1 MKMTQLFSHHKQIEG
16 EIDEFLDSIIEGGL
30 LFKKGVRF
38 YLDGRMEEFEARLE
52 ELRRLEKQ
60 ADSLRRNVESKL
72 YLRTL
77 IPEFRGDVLGLLE
90 HSDAVLNII
99 ADTLLEFSIE
109 IPETLSDLN
118 ELHYDLAHNAID
130 ASENMV
136 KAIRAYFRDLSA
148 VRDNIKQVQFSREE
162 TNRIAEKYKRDLFQR
177 SNLRLSHKVHLR
189 YFAHNIEHIAD
200 EAEDV
205 CDRLAIAAI
214 KRYI

>member
-1 MKMTQLFSHHKQIEG
+1 MTQLFTKHKQIEG
-16 EIDEFLDSIIEGGL
+16 EIDDFLDLIIESGL
-30 LFKKGVRF
+30 LFKKGVHF
-38 YLDGRMEEFEARLE
+38 YLDGRSEEFEVRLTD
-52 ELRRLEKQ
+52 LRRLEKD
-60 ADSLRRNVESKL
+60 ADTLRRSIETKL

-90 HSDAVLNII
+90 HSDAVLNKI
-99 ADTLLEFSIE
+99 ADTLLLFSVE
-109 IPETLSDLN
+109 IPETLEDLN
-118 ELHYDLAHNAID
+118 ELHYDLAENAIA

-136 KAIRAYFRDLSA
+136 RAIRAYFRDLSA

-177 SNLRLSHKVHLR
+177 TNLRLSHKIHLR
-189 YFAHNIEHIAD
+189 YFAHNIESIAD

>member
-1 MKMTQLFSHHKQIEG
+1 MAQLFTKHKQIEG
-16 EIDEFLDSIIEGGL
+16 EIDDFLDMIVEGGL
-30 LFKKGVRF
+30 LFKKGVQF
-38 YLDGRMEEFEARLE
+38 YLHGRTDEFEGRLS
-52 ELRRLEKQ
+52 ELRSLEKQ
-60 ADSLRRNVESKL
+60 ADTLRRNVETKL

-90 HSDAVLNII
+90 HSDAVLNKIT
-99 ADTLLEFSIE
+99 DTLLEFSVE
-109 IPETLSDLN
+109 IPETLEDLN
-118 ELHYDLAHNAID
+118 ELHEDLAFNAIE

-177 SNLRLSHKVHLR
+177 TNLRLSHKIHLR
-189 YFAHNIEHIAD
+189 YFAHNIEQIAD

>member
-1 MKMTQLFSHHKQIEG
+1 MAQLFTKHKQIEG
-16 EIDEFLDSIIEGGL
+16 EIDEFLDMIIEGGL
-30 LFKKGVRF
+30 LFKKGVHF
-38 YLDGRMEEFEARLE
+38 YLYDRKEEFEDRLN
-52 ELRRLEKQ
+52 ELRSLEKK
-60 ADSLRRNVESKL
+60 ADSLRRNVETKL

-77 IPEFRGDVLGLLE
+77 IPEFRGDVLGLME
-90 HSDAVLNII
+90 HADAVLNII
-99 ADTLLEFSIE
+99 TDTLLEFSVE
-109 IPETLSDLN
+109 IPETLEDLN
-118 ELHYDLAHNAID
+118 ELHYDLAENAIL

-148 VRDNIKQVQFSREE
+148 VRDNIKQVQFAREE

-177 SNLRLSHKVHLR
+177 TNLRLSHKMHLR
-189 YFAHNIEHIAD
+189 YFAHNIEQIAD